1 MTTNAQRFKNLIYPG
16 EGNHISHEL
25 FDETFDIFQPE
36 LVQGLMATSPK
47 GTAHAAVLTFSDSS
61 AVLFLGVAAGAEP
74 SHPEGFTT
82 IHVEAS
88 KEALAPI
95 YAGLATKYNL
105 EIIKP

>member
-1 MTTNAQRFKNLIYPG
+1 MSGSKLYLDRPWEPN
-16 EGNHISHEL
+16 
-25 FDETFDIFQPE
+25 D
-36 LVQGLMATSPK
+36 
-47 GTAHAAVLTFSDSS
+47 
-61 AVLFLGVAAGAEP
+61 P